1 MATSGISESLDAA
14 FQMAVAS
21 FAASLT
27 DKQRREFRGCS
38 LKEVEDTIRSV
49 ETHLASERQQR
60 NMQRV
65 SKFLE
70 GMDQL
75 GKVIDVFVN
84 CDSVVAFI
92 WGPIKFVL
100 LVSPFSLGP
109 KLPLQVPSTKSR
121 LF

>member
-1 MATSGISESLDAA
+1 MASPCVPESVNAA

-21 FAASLT
+21 FQANLT

-38 LKEVEDTIRSV
+38 LKEVEDTIKAV
-49 ETHLASERQQR
+49 EARLGSQRQQR

-70 GMDQL
+70 GMNQL
-75 GKVIDVFVN
+75 GKVIEVFVN
-84 CDSVVAFI
+84 CDSTVAFI

-100 LVSPFSLGP
+100 LVSLLRS
-109 KLPLQVPSTKSR
+109 
-121 LF
+121 

>member
-1 MATSGISESLDAA
+1 MATSRVPESVNAA

-27 DKQRREFRGCS
+27 DKQRREFQGCS
-38 LKEVEDTIRSV
+38 LKEVEDTIRGV
-49 ETHLASERQQR
+49 EARLASQRQQR

-65 SKFLE
+65 SRFLE

-75 GKVIDVFVN
+75 GKVIEVFVN
-84 CDSVVAFI
+84 CDSTVAFI

-100 LVSPFSLGP
+100 LVSPP
-109 KLPLQVPSTKSR
+109 QSR
-121 LF
+121 TPAPMFLTTSWLF